1 MPYKGSEAEK
11 NAVKRYQQGRDA
23 IMLRPSKEEG
33 AQIRK
38 EAEKSGKSV
47 QRYILDILKEKRE

>member
-23 IMLRPSKEEG
+23 IMLRPNKEEG